1 MTTETSRRFLKSL
14 EDPEYR
20 RIFVDEHVSTGLA
33 FQIRQL
39 REDREW
45 TQEQLAQRTGKAQ
58 ETISLWEN
66 PDYGRYS
73 LRTLKDLAAAFDVAL
88 LVRFAPFTD
97 LASWVTELTPE
108 RLAPPNFDKERS
120 RAPAVAGSVTLEQS
134 IRFALEQFTTSGSGG
149 TAASASPGEHHTHE
163 QSMSCFYVSAV
174 GTTAEGEKLSATA

>member
-1 MTTETSRRFLKSL
+1 MTTETSRRLLKSL

-39 REDREW
+39 REDRKW
-45 TQEQLAQRTGKAQ
+45 TQEQLAQHTGKAQ

-108 RLAPPNFDKERS
+108 RLAPPNFDEERS
-120 RAPAVAGSVTLEQS
+120 RAPAVTGSITLYQNTW
-134 IRFALEQFTTSGSGG
+134 FANKEFTTSGWGG
-149 TAASASPGEHHTHE
+149 TAASVSPGEYHPYE
-163 QSMSCFYVSAV
+163 QSLSRPDVYVV
-174 GTTAEGEKLSATA
+174 GIRVEGEKQRAIA